1 MEKIVLMVD
10 GHYVFAPTEEQWD
23 GLIYNCKLL
32 LRKQVALLIC
42 LLKIDFLLSTIL
54 ASSIESMTSCSMIE
68 LLNCYQTNCTP
79 NILRYTNISFITLVL
94 TQCLI
99 LQEFSLMTHR
109 IQFGKSSRKM
119 KKFDSKVK
127 WTGRRNGDIIKTSF
141 LILIT
146 KTSGL

>member
-1 MEKIVLMVD
+1 MAITSLLPLKSSGMD
-10 GHYVFAPTEEQWD
+10 
-23 GLIYNCKLL
+23 LIYNCKLL

-42 LLKIDFLLSTIL
+42 LLKIDFLLSIIL
-54 ASSIESMTSCSMIE
+54 VNSIENMISFSMIE
-68 LLNCYQTNCTP
+68 FLNCYLTNCTP
-79 NILRYTNISFITLVL
+79 NILRYTNISFLTLEP

-99 LQEFSLMTHR
+99 LQGISLMPLR

-127 WTGRRNGDIIKTSF
+127 WTGRRNGDNIKTSF
-141 LILIT
+141 LISIT